1 MRNFKDKVAVVT
13 GGASGIGL
21 AMARRFVREG
31 MRVIIADVEV
41 DALTAAEREI
51 RDMGATALGVR
62 TDVSRSQDIEALA
75 AKTLKAFGGVHIV
88 CNNAGVGGTPGA
100 LWERTLEDWKWVIDV
115 NLWGV
120 IHGIRTFVPIMLKHG
135 EDAHVVNTASIAG
148 LLSSPLLGT
157 YHATKHAIV
166 SISEVLYAEL
176 ATAGAHI
183 GVSVL
188 CPGFVKTRIMESA
201 RNRPSGLAGGEL
213 SPAAQV
219 WEKGFRS
226 MVQAGMSPEVVAD
239 KVLDAIREEKMYIL
253 THPEFNEP
261 IRQRVEG
268 ILAGRNPAW
277 QAPVPNSQS
286 LSHAS

>member
-21 AMARRFVREG
+21 AMARRFAREG
-31 MRVIIADVEV
+31 MRIIIADVEV
-41 DALTAAEREI
+41 DALTAAERKI

-183 GVSVL
+183 GV
-188 CPGFVKTRIMESA
+188 
-201 RNRPSGLAGGEL
+201 
-213 SPAAQV
+213 
-219 WEKGFRS
+219 
-226 MVQAGMSPEVVAD
+226 
-239 KVLDAIREEKMYIL
+239 
-253 THPEFNEP
+253 
-261 IRQRVEG
+261 
-268 ILAGRNPAW
+268 
-277 QAPVPNSQS
+277 
-286 LSHAS
+286 